1 MENYYPKNN
10 YFKLPLEKIMKK
22 MMNYFSYIID
32 SETITNE

>member
-22 MMNYFSYIID
+22 MMNSNI
-32 SETITNE
+32 EAKQTNE